1 MVELLRTNDL
11 VLISC
16 VQALLE
22 EQGVGFFLADQYM
35 SAVEGS
41 IGFLPRRLLVPQD
54 EASRA
59 RRLLSEAGF
68 GAELRHA

>member
-35 SAVEGS
+35 SALEGS

-54 EASRA
+54 EANRA

>member
-16 VQALLE
+16 IQTLLE
-22 EQGVGFFLADQYM
+22 EQGVGFFLADQHM
-35 SAVEGS
+35 SVLEGS
-41 IGFLPRRLLVPQD
+41 AGFLARRFMVPED
-54 EASRA
+54 EESRA
-59 RRLLSEAGF
+59 RRLLAEAGF